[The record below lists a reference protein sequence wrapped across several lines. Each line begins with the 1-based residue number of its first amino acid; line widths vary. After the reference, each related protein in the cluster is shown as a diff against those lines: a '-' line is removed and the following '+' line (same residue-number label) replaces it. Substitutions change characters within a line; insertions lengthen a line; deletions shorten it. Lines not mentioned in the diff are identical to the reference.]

1 MTKLQ
6 VKVIVASIRLLPRSF
21 RERFGSE
28 MLSAYLDQR
37 DAILSAARD
46 SRSAS
51 WRHTLRTVAGL
62 VRASLAIRFRER
74 RREHPIP
81 EYRNAPRGH
90 PMRNFARDTRHA
102 VRVLRT
108 RPAFAIVAIITLALG
123 IGANTAVFSV
133 VNSVILAPL
142 PYDEPEQ
149 LVRVYTAY
157 PTNAKQFSTGL
168 DLLDIREQVTAFAS
182 MGIVYNYREVGADLA
197 MTDGPPRR
205 IRVLPVSAD
214 YFPTLRVTPLL
225 GRTFARDE
233 ERGDALVAVLSH
245 ELWNTHM
252 ARDPGVIGR
261 SVELDGVRY
270 EVVGVMRPTF
280 ADPLGSQPSVWIPQE
295 LRPGKPPA
303 ALALA
308 RGNNSRQNHYL
319 SAIARLARGSSV
331 AQAQAQVDALVRR
344 LKAQYPRQY
353 EQRRFRVASLHE
365 DVVGDARTATYV
377 LMGAAV
383 LVLLIACLNVANL
396 FLVRALAQ
404 LKETAIRTALGAAR
418 ARLVAQ
424 RLTESLVVAT
434 AGGLV
439 GSVIA
444 YLGVKALLAVSPES
458 LPRSEA
464 VSFDLSLL
472 GFAVIVTIVTGA
484 LFGAGPAVR
493 ASRVNASDAMND
505 SARGTTGGRGIR
517 QLRSVL
523 VTSQISMALM
533 LLVGAGV
540 LIRAFISE
548 QRRDLGFS
556 PAGVVTF
563 EVHLS
568 PMTYGEPA
576 RRVTFH
582 RTYLERLRS
591 LPGLTHASATSWLP
605 ANGEYHV
612 WGYEYVSDNGEPKS
626 ESAQIRVVD
635 GSFLST
641 FEVPLL
647 HGRFFDESD
656 RESTAQAAIISQSLA
671 KKTHGEGT
679 AVGKVFRT
687 GDTTFTVIGVVGDV
701 ANDARG
707 VDAKVVYLSH
717 RQFASDRNW
726 ALTYAVKSSI
736 PAQETIALARGEL
749 ARLDPALVLYR
760 PRTMESVLAVH
771 HARDRFMLLLMAT
784 FGAIALTL
792 AAVGVYGVLSYAVTQ
807 RRREI
812 GVRIALGAQLT
823 QVRASV
829 LGEGLIVAAVGV
841 AFGAIGALGL
851 ARVLRSLALG
861 VNPHD
866 PVVFAI
872 ATLVLGA
879 VVLIAGYLPARRATR
894 VNPLEVLQSD

>member
-6 VKVIVASIRLLPRSF
+6 VKIIAATIHLLPRLF

-37 DAILSAARD
+37 DAILSATKE
-46 SRSAS
+46 SKSAS
-51 WRHTLRTVAGL
+51 WRHTLLTVAGL
-62 VRASLAIRFRER
+62 MRANLAIRFGNR
-74 RREHPIP
+74 RREHQLP
-81 EYRNAPRGH
+81 EYRNAARRH
-90 PMRNFARDTRHA
+90 PMQNLVRDARHT
-102 VRVLRT
+102 VRALRT
-108 RPAFAIVAIITLALG
+108 RPAFATVAIITLALG

-142 PYDEPEQ
+142 PYDESEQ
-149 LVRVYTAY
+149 LVRIYTAY

-168 DLLDIREQVTAFAS
+168 DLLDMREQVTAFAS
-182 MGIVYNYREVGADLA
+182 MGIVYNYSEVGADLA
-197 MTDGPPRR
+197 VPGGPPRR

-233 ERGDALVAVLSH
+233 ERGDARVTVLSH

-252 ARDPGVIGR
+252 SRDPGVIGR
-261 SVELDGVRY
+261 SIQLDGVPY

-280 ADPLGSQPSVWIPQE
+280 ADALGGQTSGWIPQE

-303 ALALA
+303 ALELA
-308 RGNNSRQNHYL
+308 RGNNSRRNHYL

-331 AQAQAQVDALVRR
+331 AQAQAQVDALARR
-344 LKAQYPRQY
+344 LMAQYPTMY
-353 EQRRFRVASLHE
+353 EQRRFRIASLHE
-365 DVVGDARTATYV
+365 DVVGDSRKATYV

-418 ARLVAQ
+418 GRLVAQ
-424 RLTESLVVAT
+424 RLTESLVVAA

-444 YLGVKALLAVSPES
+444 YLGVKALLAVSPAS

-464 VSFDLSLL
+464 VSFDLFLL
-472 GFAVIVTIVTGA
+472 GFAVIVTLLTGV
-484 LFGAGPAVR
+484 LFGTAPAVR
-493 ASRVNASDAMND
+493 ASRVNAADAMND
-505 SARGTTGGRGIR
+505 SARGTTGGRGVR

-523 VTSQISMALM
+523 VASQISMALM

-548 QRRDLGFS
+548 QRRDLGFN

-563 EVHLS
+563 EVHL
-568 PMTYGEPA
+568 PPVTYGEPD

-582 RTYLERLRS
+582 RTYLERLQA
-591 LPGLTHASATSWLP
+591 LPGVTHASATSWLP
-605 ANGEYHV
+605 ANGEYHL
-612 WGYEYVSDNGEPKS
+612 WGYEYTDDHGETKS
-626 ESAQIRVVD
+626 IGAQIRVVD
-635 GSFLST
+635 GGFLST

-647 HGRFFDESD
+647 HGRFFDETD
-656 RESTAQAAIISQSLA
+656 REATPQVAVISQSLA
-671 KKTHGEGT
+671 NKTHGERS
-679 AVGKVFRT
+679 ALGKMFRT
-687 GDTTFTVIGVVGDV
+687 GDTAFTVIGVVGDV

-707 VDAKVVYLSH
+707 EDVDVVYLSH
-717 RQFASDRNW
+717 RQFAPDRNW
-726 ALTYAVKSSI
+726 ALTYAVKSTI
-736 PAQETIALARGEL
+736 PAQETIALARREL
-749 ARLDPALVLYR
+749 ARLDAALIVHQ

-823 QVRASV
+823 QVRAGV
-829 LGEGLIVAAVGV
+829 LGEALIVATIGV
-841 AFGAIGALGL
+841 AFGAAGALAL

-861 VNPHD
+861 VNPLD
-866 PVVFAI
+866 PLVFAV

-879 VVLIAGYLPARRATR
+879 VVLLAGYLPARRATK
-894 VNPLEVLQSD
+894 VDPLEVLQSD